1 MDTQEII
8 KINGCI
14 TNYHIDEI
22 NKSLLHKG
30 PLILLI
36 KDRAILFMVQR
47 LYILNELFSIF

>member
-14 TNYHIDEI
+14 TNYQIDEI